1 MSALESAISGSS
13 TTSGDGPA
21 SEAEAL
27 QRLQDEIESLGVEEP
42 AATRPSLDL
51 DLSCGAKGTGP
62 RLFCGHV
69 PKEVNDEMVRQ
80 HFSRW
85 GTVSDVYFPCHKKT
99 LKRRPFCFVTF
110 ANKEDAVRALA
121 ESGLEI
127 AGVAIKN
134 LTMVEDRDKYYTN
147 KHVSA
152 RQALLQALKQLGP
165 GGASSAAAPPPAL
178 APQQNGDM
186 MAQAAA
192 GGISR
197 DQLSN
202 LAAIMALEGVPTEV
216 VLQTLGVPGGPAPHH
231 GDGLQP
237 GPSSLGV
244 LDAALLQALAS
255 PSLSSQST
263 YDHLARGSF
272 DLRQSMDLRTSLDL
286 ATAMSART
294 SLDLSS
300 LQQNLAAASQGLGG
314 YDAGTR
320 MRAADSH
327 STLASSADAWSAAP
341 SARTSLDAA
350 LLPVT
355 AGFLSSA
362 APALQ
367 TRLSLDAALQ
377 LHHAQQALLASQ
389 AHAGYGGMPP
399 LPPGGP
405 QQNIS
410 SVMHS
415 GFYQPAAAPQQQP
428 EAVQHDISTVM
439 SSGFYGGGARPPVPP
454 VRHSMHEFSSSGYG
468 RSTAS
473 LPFADNGWGA
483 PAPAPPAPAGTLGGY
498 STVLR
503 PSFDRSG
510 LPPLAPRS
518 PNQDLPRDSASGS
531 PDSLRLLANNG
542 WPLPGQRLA
551 V

>member
-1 MSALESAISGSS
+1 M
-13 TTSGDGPA
+13 
-21 SEAEAL
+21 
-27 QRLQDEIESLGVEEP
+27 
-42 AATRPSLDL
+42 
-51 DLSCGAKGTGP
+51 
-62 RLFCGHV
+62 
-69 PKEVNDEMVRQ
+69 
-80 HFSRW
+80 
-85 GTVSDVYFPCHKKT
+85 
-99 LKRRPFCFVTF
+99 
-110 ANKEDAVRALA
+110 
-121 ESGLEI
+121 
-127 AGVAIKN
+127 
-134 LTMVEDRDKYYTN
+134 
-147 KHVSA
+147 
-152 RQALLQALKQLGP
+152 
-165 GGASSAAAPPPAL
+165 
-178 APQQNGDM
+178 
-186 MAQAAA
+186 
-192 GGISR
+192 
-197 DQLSN
+197 
-202 LAAIMALEGVPTEV
+202 
-216 VLQTLGVPGGPAPHH
+216 
-231 GDGLQP
+231 
-237 GPSSLGV
+237 

-327 STLASSADAWSAAP
+327 STLASSADGWSAAP

-518 PNQDLPRDSASGS
+518 PNQGEQGVCCTPAGCMQAAGVMCVSPDAGQLALALHPARLARVCLLPHPPPPPPGSPPGPPPQICPATPPLAPPTACASWQTTGGRCLASGWQCS
-531 PDSLRLLANNG
+531 PPIHHPPHNNTPHHTHIPPPPHPPTHPTPTHPPTHTTPPHHLTHTHTTPPRSFPRRLCPAPSAHSKPAGGAMASHVASLLF
-542 WPLPGQRLA
+542 P
-551 V
+551 